1 MQHKFFPTLKDLQN
15 KIIDANFTEKKKHT
29 DKSEPVLYKPM
40 LFKGY
45 L

>member
-15 KIIDANFTEKKKHT
+15 KIIDANFTEKKHT